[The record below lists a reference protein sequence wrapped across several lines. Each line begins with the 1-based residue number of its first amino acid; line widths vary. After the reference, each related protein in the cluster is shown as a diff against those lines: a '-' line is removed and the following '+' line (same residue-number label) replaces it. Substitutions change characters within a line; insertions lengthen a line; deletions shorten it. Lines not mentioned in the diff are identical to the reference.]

1 MATIANISRP
11 LEKSAMT
18 AAWIHGGALRA
29 PPCIEGEVMGD
40 FARGREIFAIIA
52 MRIASIRIGSTQY
65 QRTSI
70 PEI

>member
-1 MATIANISRP
+1 MRIEALLMAIIANILRP
-11 LEKSAMT
+11 LAKSPMRT
-18 AAWIHGGALRA
+18 AWIHGGALRA

-65 QRTSI
+65 
-70 PEI
+70 